1 MSTLIKRNGDW
12 YKIKDIETGLEY
24 YRSVP
29 VFTGKRWID
38 GKPIYSLAIQVNNV
52 PAETPTLVF
61 DTGLGENIGDCI
73 RFEAVLQGAGTSGT
87 FYIESTG
94 TPDCYDERYNHVWLV
109 KKSSDHSARG
119 SGTIWVKASSSYSI
133 TDSPN
138 SKIIIQMEFTL
149 TTDTANTTFFT
160 KVIKRT
166 GTFNKSNCT
175 LIKHNGMWVN
185 VYQYQNKELYQFKL
199 NEEVYTGSHW
209 LDGKPI
215 YAKVIKG
222 KTSADIFP
230 SAGQGNVYVAGIA
243 SNFKDMIDVWG
254 IIQNTD
260 HVNGNEN
267 VVQMTGEIQ
276 RDSPEGSL
284 CWYDNYS
291 DKIHLRG
298 AGAYGDCDTYVI
310 LFYTKQTDT
319 DKPIT
324 NIRDTC
330 STEEIF
336 TGRYWIDGKKI
347 YRKCYD
353 TLWSG
358 STPESSKPNANNIS
372 TGLPANTIKSVI
384 RCRAIANRVD
394 DGYTYI
400 LACGGHDSST
410 AVNSEKFCNLWYSS
424 YYNTLNS
431 TGYLTYANKQLMI
444 TLEYTKE

>member
-12 YKIKDIETGLEY
+12 YKIKDTETGLEY

-29 VFTGKRWID
+29 AFTGKRWID
-38 GKPIYSLAIQVNNV
+38 GKPIYSLAIHVNNV
-52 PAETPTLVF
+52 PETPTLVF

-73 RFEAVLQGAGTSGT
+73 RLEAVLQGVGTSGSI
-87 FYIESTG
+87 YIESVG
-94 TPDCYDERYNHVWLV
+94 TPDCYDERYNQVWLV
-109 KKSSDHSARG
+109 KKSSDPSVRG
-119 SGTIWVKASSSYSI
+119 NGTIWAKSSSSYSI
-133 TDSPN
+133 TGSPN

-166 GTFNKSNCT
+166 GTFNKSTCT

-199 NEEVYTGSHW
+199 DEEVYTGSHW

-222 KTSADIFP
+222 KTSADTLP
-230 SAGQGNVYVAGIA
+230 SVVQGNTYTAGIA
-243 SNFKDMIDVWG
+243 SNFKDMVDVWCV
-254 IIQNTD
+254 IQNTD
-260 HVNGNEN
+260 HTNGNEN
-267 VVQMTGEIQ
+267 VVQIVGEIQ

-284 CWYDNYS
+284 GWYDS
-291 DKIHLRG
+291 RGDIVHLRG
-298 AGAYGDCDTYVI
+298 SGTYGDCDVYAI

-324 NIRDTC
+324 NIKDTC
-330 STEEIF
+330 SAEEIF
-336 TGRYWIDGKKI
+336 TGRYWINGKKI

-358 STPESSKPNANNIS
+358 STPESSIPNANNIS
-372 TGLPANTIKSVI
+372 TGLPANTIKNII
-384 RCRAIANRVD
+384 RCRGIANRCD
-394 DGYTYI
+394 DNGTYI
-400 LACGGHDSST
+400 LACGGLDTSKAVKST
-410 AVNSEKFCNLWYSS
+410 KFCNLWYSS

-431 TGYLTYANKQLMI
+431 TGYLLYANKQLMI

>member
-38 GKPIYSLAIQVNNV
+38 GKPIYSLAIHVNNV
-52 PAETPTLVF
+52 PETPTLVF

-73 RFEAVLQGAGTSGT
+73 RLEAVLQGVGTSGT
-87 FYIESTG
+87 LYIESVG
-94 TPDCYDERYNHVWLV
+94 TPDCYDERYNQVWLV
-109 KKSSDHSARG
+109 KKSSDHSVRG
-119 SGTIWVKASSSYSI
+119 SGTIWAKASSSYSI

-230 SAGQGNVYVAGIA
+230 STGQGNAYVADIA
-243 SNFKDMIDVWG
+243 SNFKDMIDVWSV
-254 IIQNTD
+254 IQNTD

-284 CWYDNYS
+284 CWYDSYR

-298 AGAYGDCDTYVI
+298 EGAYGDCDTYVI

-324 NIRDTC
+324 DIRDTC

-358 STPESSKPNANNIS
+358 STPESSIPNANNIS
-372 TGLPANTIKSVI
+372 TGLPANTIKNII
-384 RCRAIANRVD
+384 RCRAIANRCD
-394 DGYTYI
+394 MGYTYI

-410 AVNSEKFCNLWYSS
+410 AVKSEKFCNLWYSS

-431 TGYLTYANKQLMI
+431 TGYLNYANKQLMI
-444 TLEYTKE
+444 TREYTKE

>member
-38 GKPIYSLAIQVNNV
+38 GKPIYSLAIHVNNV

-73 RFEAVLQGAGTSGT
+73 RFETVVQSAGAKGS
-87 FYIESTG
+87 FYMESLG
-94 TPDCYDERYNHVWLV
+94 TPDCYDERHNHVWLV
-109 KKSSDHSARG
+109 KKSSNPSVCG
-119 SGTIWVKASSSYSI
+119 NGTIWAKASSVYSI
-133 TDSPN
+133 TYSPN
-138 SKIIIQMEFTL
+138 SKLIIQMEFTL
-149 TTDTANTTFFT
+149 TTDTADTTFT
-160 KVIKRT
+160 KAIKRT
-166 GTFNKSNCT
+166 GAFKKSNCT
-175 LIKHNGMWVN
+175 LIKHNGAWIN
-185 VYQYQNKELYQFKL
+185 VYQSKELYQFKL

-222 KTSADIFP
+222 KTSADTFP
-230 SAGQGNVYVAGIA
+230 STAQGNVYVAGIA
-243 SNFKDMIDVWG
+243 SNFKDMVDVWG

-276 RDSPEGSL
+276 QDGPEGSL
-284 CWYDNYS
+284 CWYDSYR

-298 AGAYGDCDTYVI
+298 EGAYGDCDAYVV

-319 DKPIT
+319 DKPVT
-324 NIRDTC
+324 NLKDTC
-330 STEEIF
+330 SAEEVF

-353 TLWSG
+353 ALWSG
-358 STPESSKPNANNIS
+358 GTPESSKPTANNIS
-372 TGLPANTIKSVI
+372 TGLPANTIKNMI
-384 RCRAIANRVD
+384 RCRAIANRCD
-394 DGYTYI
+394 SGYTYI
-400 LACGGHDSST
+400 LACGGLDDST
-410 AVNSEKFCNLWYSS
+410 AVNSTKYCNMWYSS
-424 YYNTLNS
+424 IYNTLNS
-431 TGYLTYANKQLMI
+431 TGYLYYANKQLMI
-444 TLEYTKE
+444 TIEYTKE

>member
-87 FYIESTG
+87 LYIESTG

-284 CWYDNYS
+284 CWYDNYR

-372 TGLPANTIKSVI
+372 TGLPANTIKSVT
-384 RCRAIANRVD
+384 RCRAIANRCD
-394 DGYTYI
+394 AGYTYI

-431 TGYLTYANKQLMI
+431 TGYLNYANKQLMI

>member
-12 YKIKDIETGLEY
+12 YKIKDAETGLEY

-29 VFTGKRWID
+29 AFTGKRWVD
-38 GKPIYSLAIQVNNV
+38 GKPIYSLAIHVNNV

-73 RFEAVLQGAGTSGT
+73 RFEAVLQGAGPLNRW
-87 FYIESTG
+87 YIESTG
-94 TPDCYDERYNHVWLV
+94 TPDCYDERYNHIWLV
-109 KKSSDHSARG
+109 KKSSDPSVRG
-119 SGTIWVKASSSYSI
+119 NGTIWAKASSSYSI

-149 TTDTANTTFFT
+149 ITDTADTIFT
-160 KVIKRT
+160 KVIKRA
-166 GTFNKSNCT
+166 GTFKKSNCT
-175 LIKHNGMWVN
+175 LIKHNGIWVN
-185 VYQYQNKELYQFKL
+185 VYQNKELYQFKL

-222 KTSADIFP
+222 KTSADTFP
-230 SAGQGNVYVAGIA
+230 SVGQGNIYPAGIR
-243 SNFKDMIDVWG
+243 SNFKDMVDIWG

-276 RDSPEGSL
+276 RDGPEGSL
-284 CWYDNYS
+284 CWYSS
-291 DKIHLRG
+291 DSDHIHLRG
-298 AGAYGDCDTYVI
+298 YSTYGNCDAYVI

-347 YRKCYD
+347 YRKCYN

-358 STPESSKPNANNIS
+358 GTPESSEPAANYIY
-372 TGLPANTIKSVI
+372 TGLPANTIKSMI
-384 RCRAIANRVD
+384 RCRSITNRCD
-394 DGYTYI
+394 DSAKTYI
-400 LACGGHDSST
+400 LTCGGLDEST
-410 AVNSEKFCNLWYSS
+410 AVKSTKFCNMWYSAYS
-424 YYNTLNS
+424 NALNS
-431 TGYLTYANKQLMI
+431 TGYLNYANKQLMI

>member
-1 MSTLIKRNGDW
+1 MSTIIKRNGDW

-29 VFTGKRWID
+29 SFTGKRWID
-38 GKPIYSLAIQVNNV
+38 GKPIYSLAIHVNNV
-52 PAETPTLVF
+52 PETPTLVF

-73 RFEAVLQGAGTSGT
+73 RFEAVLQGAGVGATGK
-87 FYIESTG
+87 FHVESLG
-94 TPDCYDERYNHVWLV
+94 TPDCYDKRHNHIWLV
-109 KKSSDHSARG
+109 KKSSDLSVWG
-119 SGTIWVKASSSYSI
+119 SGTIWAKASSSYSI
-133 TDSPN
+133 TGAPE

-149 TTDTANTTFFT
+149 TTDTADTTFT
-160 KVIKRT
+160 KVIKRA
-166 GTFNKSNCT
+166 GTFKKSNCT
-175 LIKHNGMWVN
+175 LIKHHGVWVN
-185 VYQYQNKELYQFKL
+185 VYQNEELYQFKL

-222 KTSADIFP
+222 KTSANTFP
-230 SAGQGNVYVAGIA
+230 NEAQGNTYTAGIA

-254 IIQNTD
+254 VIQNTD

-267 VVQMTGEIQ
+267 VVQIAGEIQ

-284 CWYDNYS
+284 CWYDNS
-291 DKIHLRG
+291 ADVIHLRG
-298 AGAYGDCDTYVI
+298 EGTYGDCDAYVI

-324 NIRDTC
+324 NLKDTC
-330 STEEIF
+330 SAEEIF

-358 STPESSKPNANNIS
+358 STPESSEPAASNIS
-372 TGLPANTIKSVI
+372 TGLPANTIKNMI
-384 RCRAIANRVD
+384 RCRAITNRCD
-394 DGYTYI
+394 SGYTYI
-400 LACGGHDSST
+400 LTCGGLDSST
-410 AVNSEKFCNLWYSS
+410 AVKSTKFCIMWYSP
-424 YYNTLNS
+424 YYNLLCS
-431 TGYLTYANKQLMI
+431 TGYASYANKQLMI

>member
-29 VFTGKRWID
+29 SFTGKRWID
-38 GKPIYSLAIQVNNV
+38 GKPIYSLAIHVNNV
-52 PAETPTLVF
+52 PEAPTLVF

-73 RFEAVLQGAGTSGT
+73 RFEAVLQGAGTSGSI
-87 FYIESTG
+87 YIESTG
-94 TPDCYDERYNHVWLV
+94 TPDCYDERYNQVWLV
-109 KKSSDHSARG
+109 KKSSDPSVRG
-119 SGTIWVKASSSYSI
+119 NGTIWAKSSSSYSI

-175 LIKHNGMWVN
+175 LIKHNGMWVD

-222 KTSADIFP
+222 KTSSDRAHNNI
-230 SAGQGNVYVAGIA
+230 YTTGIA
-243 SNFKDMIDVWG
+243 SNFKDMVDIWG
-254 IIQNTD
+254 VIQNTD
-260 HVNGNEN
+260 HINGNEN
-267 VVQMTGEIQ
+267 VVQMAGEIQ
-276 RDSPEGSL
+276 PGSSEGSL
-284 CWYDNYS
+284 CWYDNAGDY
-291 DKIHLRG
+291 IHLRG
-298 AGAYGDCDTYVI
+298 NNTYGNCDAYAI

-324 NIRDTC
+324 NTRDTC

-358 STPESSKPNANNIS
+358 STPESSTPNANNIS
-372 TGLPANTIKSVI
+372 TGLPANTIKNII
-384 RCRAIANRVD
+384 RCRATANRCD
-394 DGYTYI
+394 SGYTYI
-400 LACGGHDSST
+400 LACGGHDDST
-410 AVNSEKFCNLWYSS
+410 AVRSTKFCNLWYSS
-424 YYNTLNS
+424 YRNTLNS
-431 TGYLTYANKQLMI
+431 TGYLSYANKQLMV

>member
-12 YKIKDIETGLEY
+12 YKIKDTETGLEY

-29 VFTGKRWID
+29 AFTGKRWID
-38 GKPIYSLAIQVNNV
+38 GKPIYSLAIHVNNV
-52 PAETPTLVF
+52 PETPTLVF

-73 RFEAVLQGAGTSGT
+73 RLETVLQGVGTSGT
-87 FYIESTG
+87 LYIESVG
-94 TPDCYDERYNHVWLV
+94 TPDCYDERYNQVWLV
-109 KKSSDHSARG
+109 KKSSDPSVRG
-119 SGTIWVKASSSYSI
+119 NGTIWAKSSSSYSI

-166 GTFNKSNCT
+166 GTFNKSTCT

-199 NEEVYTGSHW
+199 DEEVYTGSHW
-209 LDGKPI
+209 LDDKPI

-222 KTSADIFP
+222 KTSADTFP
-230 SAGQGNVYVAGIA
+230 SEVQGNTYTAGIA
-243 SNFKDMIDVWG
+243 SNFKDMVDVWCV
-254 IIQNTD
+254 IQNTD
-260 HVNGNEN
+260 HINGNEN
-267 VVQMTGEIQ
+267 VVQMVGEIQ

-284 CWYDNYS
+284 CWYNSSGD
-291 DKIHLRG
+291 IVHLRG
-298 AGAYGDCDTYVI
+298 SGTYGDCDAYAI

-324 NIRDTC
+324 NIKDTC

-336 TGRYWIDGKKI
+336 TGRYWINGKKI

-358 STPESSKPNANNIS
+358 STPESSIPNANNIS
-372 TGLPANTIKSVI
+372 TGLPANTIKSII
-384 RCRAIANRVD
+384 RCRAIANRCD
-394 DGYTYI
+394 YNDTYI
-400 LACGGHDSST
+400 LACGGLDISKAVKST
-410 AVNSEKFCNLWYSS
+410 KFCNLWYSS
-424 YYNTLNS
+424 YRNTLNS
-431 TGYLTYANKQLMI
+431 TGYLLYANKQLMI

>member
-1 MSTLIKRNGDW
+1 MSTIIKRNGDW

-38 GKPIYSLAIQVNNV
+38 SKPIYSLAIHVNNV
-52 PAETPTLVF
+52 PETPTLVF

-73 RFEAVLQGAGTSGT
+73 RFEAVLQGAGVGDTGR
-87 FYIESTG
+87 FHIESLG
-94 TPDCYDERYNHVWLV
+94 TPDCYDKRHNHIWLV
-109 KKSSDHSARG
+109 KKSSDPSVWG
-119 SGTIWVKASSSYSI
+119 SGTIWAKASSSYSI
-133 TDSPN
+133 TGAPE

-149 TTDTANTTFFT
+149 TTDTADTTFT
-160 KVIKRT
+160 KVIKRA
-166 GTFNKSNCT
+166 GTFKKSNCT
-175 LIKHNGMWVN
+175 LIKHNGVWVN
-185 VYQYQNKELYQFKL
+185 VYQNEELYQFKL
-199 NEEVYTGSHW
+199 NKEVYTGSHW

-222 KTSADIFP
+222 KTSADTFP
-230 SAGQGNVYVAGIA
+230 NTAQGNTYTAGIA
-243 SNFKDMIDVWG
+243 SNFKDMVDVWG

-267 VVQMTGEIQ
+267 VVQIAGEIQ

-284 CWYDNYS
+284 CWYDS
-291 DKIHLRG
+291 TADIIHLRG
-298 AGAYGDCDTYVI
+298 EGTYGNCDAYAI

-358 STPESSKPNANNIS
+358 STPESSEIAANSIS
-372 TGLPANTIKSVI
+372 TGLPANTIKNMV
-384 RCRAIANRVD
+384 RCRAIANRCD
-394 DGYTYI
+394 SGSTYI
-400 LACGGHDSST
+400 LACGGLDEAT
-410 AVNSEKFCNLWYSS
+410 AVKSTKFCNMWYSP
-424 YYNTLNS
+424 YYNLLCS
-431 TGYLTYANKQLMI
+431 TGYLRYANKQLMI

>member
-12 YKIKDIETGLEY
+12 YKIKDTETGLEY

-29 VFTGKRWID
+29 AFTGKRWID
-38 GKPIYSLAIQVNNV
+38 GKPIYSLAIHVNNV
-52 PAETPTLVF
+52 PETPTLVF

-73 RFEAVLQGAGTSGT
+73 RLEAVLQGVGTSGSL
-87 FYIESTG
+87 YIESVG
-94 TPDCYDERYNHVWLV
+94 TPDCYDERYNQVWLV
-109 KKSSDHSARG
+109 KKSSDPSVRG
-119 SGTIWVKASSSYSI
+119 NGTIWAKSSSSYSI
-133 TDSPN
+133 TGSPN

-166 GTFNKSNCT
+166 GAFNKSTCT

-199 NEEVYTGSHW
+199 DEEVYTGSHW

-222 KTSADIFP
+222 KTSAETLP
-230 SAGQGNVYVAGIA
+230 RVVQGNTYTAGIA
-243 SNFKDMIDVWG
+243 SNFKDMVDGWWV
-254 IIQNTD
+254 IQNTD
-260 HVNGNEN
+260 
-267 VVQMTGEIQ
+267 Q

-284 CWYDNYS
+284 GWYDSRS
-291 DKIHLRG
+291 DIVHLRG
-298 AGAYGDCDTYVI
+298 SGTYGDCDAYAI

-324 NIRDTC
+324 NIKDTC
-330 STEEIF
+330 SAEEIF
-336 TGRYWIDGKKI
+336 TGRYWINGKKI

-358 STPESSKPNANNIS
+358 STPESSIPNANNIS
-372 TGLPANTIKSVI
+372 TGLPANTIKNII
-384 RCRAIANRVD
+384 RCRAIANRCD
-394 DGYTYI
+394 DNGTYI
-400 LACGGHDSST
+400 LACDGLDTSKAVKST
-410 AVNSEKFCNLWYSS
+410 KFCNLWYSS

-431 TGYLTYANKQLMI
+431 TGYLSYANKQLMI